1 MLTATLLSAYNT
13 QICHE
18 FHNKLTYTAMKA
30 YFVSE
35 SLEGFASF
43 MDKQAKGEEEHA
55 QKFISYVQDHHD
67 LVEIGTIE
75 KPKANFKNALD
86 IFKAALELEKGTTA
100 KIKALY
106 QLAIKEND
114 FASQAMLDWFVTE
127 QVEEET
133 TIQKV
138 IDKLEGIGSAYV
150 GLLILD
156 EQLAG

>member
-1 MLTATLLSAYNT
+1 MLSPTLLKALNEQVTHEVHNNHAY
-13 QICHE
+13 
-18 FHNKLTYTAMKA
+18 LGMKA
-30 YFVSE
+30 YFITK
-35 SLEGFASF
+35 SLDGFAGF
-43 MDKQAKGEEEHA
+43 MDKQAKGEDDHA
-55 QKFISYVQDHHD
+55 NKFMAYIQDHHD

-75 KPKANFKNALD
+75 KQKATFKNALEL
-86 IFKAALELEKGTTA
+86 FHAALELEKGTTA

-114 FASQAMLDWFVTE
+114 FATQAMLDWFVAE

-138 IDKLEGIGSAYV
+138 IDKLEGIGSTYV
-150 GLLILD
+150 GLIILD